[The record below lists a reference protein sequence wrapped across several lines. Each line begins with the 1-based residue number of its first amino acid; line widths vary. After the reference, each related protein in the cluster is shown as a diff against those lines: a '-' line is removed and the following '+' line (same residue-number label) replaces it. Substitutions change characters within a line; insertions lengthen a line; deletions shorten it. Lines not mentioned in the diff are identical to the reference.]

1 MVVVEGEVSQC
12 NKATPI
18 ISLFLPC
25 CQEEER
31 RGGKK
36 GRLMGIITL
45 SDILRYIIGRAYIP
59 DMNEMGQAVKKSTSD
74 PTLKKSTR
82 TI

>member
-1 MVVVEGEVSQC
+1 LVVVEGEVSRHLS
-12 NKATPI
+12 TPPI
-18 ISLFLPC
+18 LSHTVS
-25 CQEEER
+25 QEEER

-45 SDILRYIIGRAYIP
+45 SDILRYIIGRAQIS
-59 DMNEMGQAVKKSTSD
+59 DINEVPQEVKKSTSD
-74 PTLKKSTR
+74 PTLKKSSR

>member
-1 MVVVEGEVSQC
+1 MSFYKYWIYTEQLS
-12 NKATPI
+12 
-18 ISLFLPC
+18 
-25 CQEEER
+25 QEEEK

-45 SDILRYIIGRAYIP
+45 SDILRYIIGRSHITGEGSGT
-59 DMNEMGQAVKKSTSD
+59 DQGVKKSSSD

-82 TI
+82 AI